1 MRPGEVDSPTA
12 PQGVAPAA
20 GGRGPKPAALA
31 FIFITV
37 LIDILSFGLI
47 IPVLPHLV
55 KQFVGG
61 GVSDAAWW
69 VGVFGT
75 LFALIQFVSA
85 PIQGTLSDRFGRRP
99 VILVSSVGLGLDF
112 IFMALAPGLM
122 WLLVGRV
129 ISAITSAS
137 FTTANA
143 YLADVTPPEKRAQSF
158 GLLGAAFGV
167 GFIIG
172 PVLGGWLGA
181 IDLRLPFWF
190 AAGLAL
196 VNFCYGWFVL
206 PESLAPERRSKR
218 FEWKHANPIGS
229 LGLLRRYPQVLPLAV
244 LIFLFNLA
252 HYVYPSVFVLYADY
266 RYYWGPQTVG
276 WVLALVGIFSVIV
289 QVGLIKPVVKALGEK
304 RTVIAGALFGMI
316 GFAWYGFAP
325 TGLLFVI
332 GIPVMALWGLA
343 SPATQALI
351 TRQVGPEVQGR
362 IQGALMSLTSLAGIA
377 GPALFAST
385 FAWFVGENAPLPLPG
400 APFLVASALLLI
412 ALVVALA
419 SQRDLAARAIAQASP

>member
-1 MRPGEVDSPTA
+1 MAQGGAGDADPTRPPL
-12 PQGVAPAA
+12 P
-20 GGRGPKPAALA
+20 GPRRAALA

-47 IPVLPHLV
+47 IPVLPHLL

-61 GVSDAAWW
+61 AIDSAAWW

-85 PIQGTLSDRFGRRP
+85 PIQGTLSDRYGRRP
-99 VILVSSVGLGLDF
+99 VILVSSFGLGVDF
-112 IFMALAPGLM
+112 IFMALATSLPM
-122 WLLVGRV
+122 LLVGRI

-172 PVLGGWLGA
+172 PVLGGWLGG

-196 VNFCYGWFVL
+196 LNFCYGWFVL
-206 PESLAPERRSKR
+206 PESLAPELRSKR
-218 FEWKHANPIGS
+218 FDWKHANPVGS
-229 LGLLRRYPQVLPLAV
+229 LALLRRYPQVLPLALV
-244 LIFLFNLA
+244 IFLFNLA
-252 HYVYPSVFVLYADY
+252 HYVYPSVFVLYADH
-266 RYYWGPQTVG
+266 RYAWGPQAVG
-276 WVLALVGIFSVIV
+276 WVLALVGVFSVIV
-289 QVGLIKPVVKALGEK
+289 QVGLIKPVVKAIGEK
-304 RTVIAGALFGMI
+304 RTIIAGCVAGML
-316 GFAWYGFAP
+316 GFAWYGLAP
-325 TGLLFVI
+325 TGRLFLF

-362 IQGALMSLTSLAGIA
+362 IQGALMSLTSLAGIM

-385 FAWFVGENAPLPLPG
+385 FAWFVGARAPLPLPG
-400 APFLVASALLLI
+400 APFLIASLLL
-412 ALVVALA
+412 LVALGVA
-419 SQRDLAARAIAQASP
+419 MATQREAPAALPAET